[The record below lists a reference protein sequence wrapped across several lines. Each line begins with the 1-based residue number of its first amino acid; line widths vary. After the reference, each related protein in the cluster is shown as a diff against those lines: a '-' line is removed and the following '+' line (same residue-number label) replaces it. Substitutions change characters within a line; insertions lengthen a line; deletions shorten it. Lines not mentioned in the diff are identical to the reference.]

1 MNNFL
6 ERLWGQ
12 RTARRTGLTLAAL
25 LGILAIIAVAV
36 RMRDATTAPAGG
48 QSELSKTMA
57 QKTTP
62 PQVPI
67 KVRFIEVPAGT
78 SAADDAFALIKAR
91 WIEAPAGTFAA
102 DKALS
107 STNADA
113 AAGFTGILSDKN
125 FRPLIHEL
133 EQGKGSEVLGEPEA
147 TTLGGRRTQM
157 RATTTE
163 QVVFKLVYQPPS
175 AGTNPIVPQIAPV
188 ETGPIIEVTAR
199 VLEDGRAIALQAQAS
214 LTEFLGYD
222 EAPAGAVGDYVK
234 EINQAVP
241 LYCPGFPSARRPPM

>member
-1 MNNFL
+1 
-6 ERLWGQ
+6 
-12 RTARRTGLTLAAL
+12 
-25 LGILAIIAVAV
+25 
-36 RMRDATTAPAGG
+36 
-48 QSELSKTMA
+48 
-57 QKTTP
+57 
-62 PQVPI
+62 
-67 KVRFIEVPAGT
+67 
-78 SAADDAFALIKAR
+78 
-91 WIEAPAGTFAA
+91 
-102 DKALS
+102 LS
-107 STNADA
+107 STNAGA

-175 AGTNPIVPQIAPV
+175 AGTNPIVPQIEPV